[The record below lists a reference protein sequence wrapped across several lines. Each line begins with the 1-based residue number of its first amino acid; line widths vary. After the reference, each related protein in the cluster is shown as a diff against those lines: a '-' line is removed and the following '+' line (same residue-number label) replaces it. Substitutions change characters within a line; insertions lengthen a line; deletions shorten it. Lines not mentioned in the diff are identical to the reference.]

1 MMNVLDDLQPMTVT
15 AVGILE
21 AARDRVKK
29 QIAAKSLANVMCGFA
44 EDGTLIQYAN
54 LDHPQHIADLPEIR
68 YEIRHYPTQITTSGG
83 PEEVTVCYIVATDG
97 DTYKVSSGIVD
108 EDKWHPIAMDH
119 SFLAGEVGE
128 HPDRQNIVRRKHL

>member
-1 MMNVLDDLQPMTVT
+1 MTDVLHFAQPKTVT

-21 AARDRVKK
+21 AARQAVKK
-29 QIAAKSLANVMCGFA
+29 QITAKSLANIMCGFA
-44 EDGTLIQYAN
+44 EDGTLTQYLN
-54 LDHPQHIADLPEIR
+54 LDHPQPIEGFPDIR

-83 PEEVTVCYIVATDG
+83 PAEVTVCYIVATDG

-108 EDKWHPIAMDH
+108 QDKWHPIAMDH
-119 SFLAGEVGE
+119 SFLAGEAGE